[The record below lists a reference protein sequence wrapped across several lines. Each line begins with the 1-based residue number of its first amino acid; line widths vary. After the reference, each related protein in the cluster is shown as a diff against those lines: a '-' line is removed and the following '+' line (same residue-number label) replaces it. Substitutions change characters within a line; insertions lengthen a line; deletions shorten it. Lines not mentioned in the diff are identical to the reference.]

1 MARTLGYSPAR
12 KPIPRKPQQKTKCQ
26 LDSNSIAC
34 FEEQISG
41 IRSQTS
47 VWDLS
52 LKTALGRKLS
62 ELVAAL
68 QKKRMML

>member
-1 MARTLGYSPAR
+1 MARITQGYSPA
-12 KPIPRKPQQKTKCQ
+12 PQPRPKAPQQKKCTT
-26 LDSNSIAC
+26 LEC
-34 FEEQISG
+34 QISA
-41 IRSQTS
+41 IRSQTA

-62 ELVAAL
+62 ELEAAL